1 MPESTAMMVVSG
13 VRTDGTQC
21 VLGYLTRPAL
31 AINVWFFNLPTGC
44 LSFSCVMTSKII
56 PCLLLLSFPSRPY
69 SLIMMRVLI
78 KHEYIRSNIYLI
90 RIPNCLLLLL
100 LLLFSF
106 LLFIKLLAANYYKI
120 IIQVVDINSTIK
132 VHFLFFR
139 FLLLCV

>member
-1 MPESTAMMVVSG
+1 MV
-13 VRTDGTQC
+13 RECDC
-21 VLGYLTRPAL
+21 GYLTTTAL
-31 AINVWFFNLPTGC
+31 ALKYLFLILPSGC
-44 LSFSCVMTSKII
+44 LSFSRVMASKII

-120 IIQVVDINSTIK
+120 KFGRRHKKILYYLKPRIFRYM
-132 VHFLFFR
+132 FLFSCYF
-139 FLLLCV
+139 VI